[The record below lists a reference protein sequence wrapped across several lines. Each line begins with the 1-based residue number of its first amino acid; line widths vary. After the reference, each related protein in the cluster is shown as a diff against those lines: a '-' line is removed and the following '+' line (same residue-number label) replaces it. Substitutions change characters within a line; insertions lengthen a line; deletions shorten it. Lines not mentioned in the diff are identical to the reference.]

1 MKAWER
7 LVFGLLA
14 LAILAAIGIK
24 LHELDMPV
32 ARFVRSLN
40 SDAINYSGDLV
51 AFIGKGIVL
60 AGLFLLIALCGW
72 GFKRERLK
80 ELGIRGLIAMAGVGA
95 VSQLLKHLIGRPR
108 PRFAH
113 ADEFFLSPSFASGL
127 DSFPSGHAINAFGAA
142 TVVAWFVPVL
152 RVPLFLIAGLVGL
165 SRVVRG
171 SHFPTDVFAGAVLGV
186 LIGSLAAAG
195 FKRWRDE
202 ALPGL
207 LRTGV
212 PLAVSVFLIAW
223 IVLHPLPPWSWEVR
237 YLGMGV
243 ALVLAGGL
251 LRRLSTAYQGKE
263 SGLLQTA
270 GHLGLILGVAVACGP
285 WWGGLVLFAALTPM
299 TLSELRRK
307 EQAPTA
313 FLLFGNMLPAWG
325 RETLAVGAALVAI
338 AAVRSVKG
346 LIPLG

>member
-7 LVFGLLA
+7 IVFSLFA

-24 LHELDMPV
+24 LHDLDMPV
-32 ARFVRSLN
+32 ARFVRSFDI
-40 SDAINYSGDLV
+40 DAVNYSGDFV
-51 AFIGKGIVL
+51 AILGKGIVL
-60 AGLFLLIALCGW
+60 AGLFLLIGLLGW
-72 GFKRERLK
+72 WLK
-80 ELGIRGLIAMAGVGA
+80 HEQLRDLGIRGLFAMAGVGA
-95 VSQLLKHLIGRPR
+95 VSQSLKHLIGRPR

-113 ADEFFLSPSFASGL
+113 ADEFFLGPSLDTGM
-127 DSFPSGHAINAFGAA
+127 DSFPSGHTINVFGAV

-165 SRVVRG
+165 SRVIRG

-195 FKRWRDE
+195 FRRWRDE

-223 IVLHPLPPWSWEVR
+223 VVLHPVPPWSWEVR
-237 YLGMGV
+237 YIGMGV

-251 LRRLSTAYQGKE
+251 LGGLSAAYNGKE
-263 SGLLQTA
+263 SGLLRNA
-270 GHLGLILGVAVACGP
+270 GQMAMILGVAVACGP
-285 WWGGLVLFAALTPM
+285 WWAGL
-299 TLSELRRK
+299 
-307 EQAPTA
+307 
-313 FLLFGNMLPAWG
+313 LLFVALMPMGLLRLRQEALAMTSLPPFWKTLPAWG
-325 RETLAVGAALVAI
+325 REAGAVGTALVAI
-338 AAVRSVKG
+338 AAIRSLKG